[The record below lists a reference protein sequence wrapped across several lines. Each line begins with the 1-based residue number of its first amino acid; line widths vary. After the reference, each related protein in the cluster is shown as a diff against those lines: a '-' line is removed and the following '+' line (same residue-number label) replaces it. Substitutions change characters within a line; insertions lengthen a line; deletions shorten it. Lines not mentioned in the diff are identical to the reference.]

1 VVRDAHMS
9 RSPFEQPPFVLYPFG
24 PRLAGS
30 ATLHVHVD
38 GAPSALIPMITEA
51 VRRSAPTLAILE
63 ADGMDTVVRSLG
75 MLALA
80 RGGAAVVGSFG
91 MLGLLLAAVG
101 LYGVVSHAVV
111 QRQQEFGIRAALG
124 ATSGAIIRLA
134 LGRGIV
140 LTTLGLAFGAVA
152 AVAVARIAAG
162 LLFDVRPGDPP
173 AVLGVAGLLLAVAAL
188 LACLVPAR
196 RAAAADPLTTLHEG

>member
-1 VVRDAHMS
+1 ML
-9 RSPFEQPPFVLYPFG
+9 RSAFEQPPFVLYPFG

-38 GAPSALIPMITEA
+38 GAPSVLIPMITDT
-51 VRRSAPTLAILE
+51 VRRHEPTLAILE
-63 ADGMDTVVRSLG
+63 AGSMDTVVRSLG

-91 MLGLLLAAVG
+91 LLGLLLAAVG

-111 QRQQEFGIRAALG
+111 QRKQEFGIRAALR
-124 ATSGAIIRLA
+124 ATSAATIRLA

-140 LTTLGLAFGAVA
+140 LTTLGLALGAVA
-152 AVAVARIAAG
+152 AVAAARLTAG
-162 LLFDVRPGDPP
+162 FLFDVRPGDPP
-173 AVLGVAGLLLAVAAL
+173 AVLRVAGLLLAAVAL
-188 LACLVPAR
+188 LACLMLAR
-196 RAAAADPLTTLHEG
+196 RAAAADPLATLREG